1 MINFFRKVRKKL
13 ADDNKPLKYMRY
25 AIGEI
30 VLVVVGILIA
40 LSINNWNEDRK
51 DRVREN
57 EILHDIITNLET
69 NIVSLEKTKEEYAI
83 RANSSK
89 ILINVLENK
98 LALHDSLS
106 FHFHKGT
113 LGNVGMNNVS
123 RVGYDI
129 LKNEG
134 LSILKNKNALDEILS
149 LFEVSYPDLIS
160 TNESLSINNSYHQ
173 QIFDKYIIA
182 LGGPNKKVKN
192 PVSLFEDDRVLTIIT
207 RLYYTMGWLVTKI
220 DNCLSQTK
228 RVKQLLELEVTSR
241 FTIS

>member
-1 MINFFRKVRKKL
+1 ML
-13 ADDNKPLKYMRY
+13 Y

-40 LSINNWNEDRK
+40 LQINNWNEGRK
-51 DRVREN
+51 DRIREN

-69 NIVSLEKTKEEYAI
+69 NITSLEKTKEEYAI
-83 RANSSK
+83 RANSGK
-89 ILINVLENK
+89 IIVNVLENK
-98 LALHDSLS
+98 LALHDSLN
-106 FHFHKGT
+106 FHFHKAT
-113 LGNVGMNNVS
+113 LGNGNMNNIS

-134 LSILKNKNALDEILS
+134 LSILKNKNVLDEILS

-160 TNESLSINNSYHQ
+160 TSESLSINDSYRD
-173 QIFDKYIIA
+173 QIFDKYII
-182 LGGPNKKVKN
+182 LIGGPYKKVKN
-192 PVSLFEDDRVLTIIT
+192 PVGLFEDDRVLTIIT
-207 RLYYTMGWLVTKI
+207 RLYYTREWLITKI

-241 FTIS
+241 FTVS